1 MPYKEK
7 YEVRTAIRE
16 INWRFRGQGK
26 MMMLL
31 VPGRICTSSPEL
43 GVPTTFADISEFD
56 IIGEIAESRA
66 GYQPELSYGS
76 HIFQDL
82 VESEILYTA
91 VFDDEKTLC
100 YQPELLSSLP
110 TIPNALDPV
119 VKTYDL
125 THVDCTVYYD
135 FLSEHFL
142 CTLF

>member
-1 MPYKEK
+1 M
-7 YEVRTAIRE
+7 
-16 INWRFRGQGK
+16 
-26 MMMLL
+26 
-31 VPGRICTSSPEL
+31 
-43 GVPTTFADISEFD
+43 
-56 IIGEIAESRA
+56 
-66 GYQPELSYGS
+66 
-76 HIFQDL
+76 
-82 VESEILYTA
+82 ESEILYTA